1 MNPKKLL
8 LFIRSI
14 RIAYKLFF
22 DWLDQARTNEVVDAK
37 IRELGFLTPRDE
49 SAGIIGSPSCD
60 VGTALRLASRWGV
73 QLAAGTASNSQ
84 CQASLHKDMWQGL
97 IDPDKKSGEFGGF
110 FADTSHDEIDSID
123 GYGCTINEAVCRCL
137 INCRTAGV
145 L

>member
-1 MNPKKLL
+1 MNLKKLL
-8 LFIRSI
+8 FFTKNIKT
-14 RIAYKLFF
+14 AYKLFF
-22 DWLDQARTNEVVDAK
+22 GWLDQARTNEVVDAK

-84 CQASLHKDMWQGL
+84 CHALLRKDMWQGL

-110 FADTSHDEIDSID
+110 FADTPHDEIDHI
-123 GYGCTINEAVCRCL
+123 YGFGHTVNEAVCRCL
-137 INCRTAGV
+137 INCKTAGV